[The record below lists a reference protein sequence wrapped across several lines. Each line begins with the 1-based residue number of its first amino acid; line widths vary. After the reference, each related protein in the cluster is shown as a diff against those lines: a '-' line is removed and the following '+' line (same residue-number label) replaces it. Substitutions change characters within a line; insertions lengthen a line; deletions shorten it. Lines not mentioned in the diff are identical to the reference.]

1 MSQRRTARAAAS
13 RPRVTFTGDSG
24 SPFDNSNLA
33 ENIPPQEEDRMA
45 KRFKPSD
52 DTSFADRFE
61 KKWNGGRGQRYNLAP
76 PPPPEPVDLNFSD
89 DDIDTMVIGVPKETK
104 EPRAVPSTQT
114 PESVLRDIDQL
125 VDRVHEICGRRPQ

>member
-33 ENIPPQEEDRMA
+33 ENIPPQDEDRIA

-52 DTSFADRFE
+52 DTFADRFE
-61 KKWNGGRGQRYNLAP
+61 KKWNGGRGQRYNLA
-76 PPPPEPVDLNFSD
+76 PPPEPVDLNFSD

-104 EPRAVPSTQT
+104 EPRTGASTQT